1 MNNNTL
7 NTPNVNNTACDAI
20 PLYFNSYMV
29 VIYPNVTPSNIAYT
43 GARYGDCLGTKT
55 TTMAITK
62 ANIAETITNVNDK
75 FNRTELAN
83 PVNNR
88 ANKINVLF
96 TTPWNEI
103 VSLSD
108 DDTNLSLLK
117 IGFFMILVFWFLFW
131 IQI

>member
-1 MNNNTL
+1 
-7 NTPNVNNTACDAI
+7 
-20 PLYFNSYMV
+20 
-29 VIYPNVTPSNIAYT
+29 
-43 GARYGDCLGTKT
+43 
-55 TTMAITK
+55 MAITK

-117 IGFFMILVFWFLFW
+117 IGFFMILVFGFYFGYKYS
-131 IQI
+131 

>member
-1 MNNNTL
+1 
-7 NTPNVNNTACDAI
+7 
-20 PLYFNSYMV
+20 
-29 VIYPNVTPSNIAYT
+29 
-43 GARYGDCLGTKT
+43 
-55 TTMAITK
+55 MAITK

>member
-1 MNNNTL
+1 
-7 NTPNVNNTACDAI
+7 
-20 PLYFNSYMV
+20 
-29 VIYPNVTPSNIAYT
+29 
-43 GARYGDCLGTKT
+43 
-55 TTMAITK
+55 MATTK

-117 IGFFMILVFWFLFW
+117 IGFFMILVFGFYFGYKYS
-131 IQI
+131 